1 MRKGEIIKSEGAQI
15 SCEDME
21 LINKYTRRP
30 FEESEV
36 YTFSVV
42 LCDNDVDRD
51 FERFTVEALF
61 EMEKLFV
68 GKTGICDHS
77 PKAENQSARIY
88 RCSVEAVEGRKT
100 LSGDDY
106 FRLVARAY
114 MPRCAES
121 EKMITRIESGM
132 LKEVSVGIS
141 SVHSI
146 CSVCGKDK
154 KQEFCGHTGG
164 EYYSGEL
171 CYHELS
177 GISDAYE
184 WSFVAVPAQREAGVI
199 KGFKN
204 KRGKGE
210 SPMDTI
216 LKSLC
221 TGDSV
226 TLCVEDSKRLYDYI
240 GKLKAQ
246 AQESAQYREGL
257 RAQVMRLSAVA
268 VPGVSEKTMEA
279 SLKGLSA
286 AQLCEFLEEYKSK
299 AKKNLLCTPVTT
311 PKEKTV
317 NTDSNKE
324 FRI

>member
-1 MRKGEIIKSEGAQI
+1 MRSGEILKSENTQVTK
-15 SCEDME
+15 EELD
-21 LINKYTRRP
+21 LINRYTRRP
-30 FEESEV
+30 FEASEV

-42 LCDNDVDRD
+42 LCDNDIDRD

-77 PKAENQSARIY
+77 PKAQNQSARIY
-88 RCSVEAVEGRKT
+88 KCKVEAVEGRKT

-106 FRLVARAY
+106 FRLVAKAY
-114 MPRCAES
+114 MPLCADNEM
-121 EKMITRIESGM
+121 MITRIESGI
-132 LKEVSVGIS
+132 LKEVSVGLS
-141 SVHSI
+141 ASHKV
-146 CSVCGKDK
+146 CSVCGKDRAD
-154 KQEFCGHTGG
+154 EYCGHNGG

-171 CYHELS
+171 CYCELS
-177 GISDAYE
+177 GISDVYE

-199 KGFKN
+199 KGYKN
-204 KRGKGE
+204 TKRKE
-210 SPMDTI
+210 QSPMDAI
-216 LKSLC
+216 LKSLT

-226 TLCVEDSKRLYDYI
+226 TLCVEDSKRLYEYI
-240 GKLKAQ
+240 EKLRKEAK
-246 AQESAQYREGL
+246 ESVQYKESL

-279 SLKGLSA
+279 SLEGLSVS
-286 AQLCEFLEEYKSK
+286 QLREFLEEYKSK
-299 AKKNLLCTPVTT
+299 AKKNLLCAPMTT
-311 PKEKTV
+311 PKDKTV